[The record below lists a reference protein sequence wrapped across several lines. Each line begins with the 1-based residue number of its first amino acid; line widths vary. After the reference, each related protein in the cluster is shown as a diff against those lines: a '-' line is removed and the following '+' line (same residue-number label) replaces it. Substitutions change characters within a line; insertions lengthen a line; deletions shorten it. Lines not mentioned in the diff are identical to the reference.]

1 MAKCKALTGSA
12 VKGLMQ
18 SAIRNDSV
26 VKSVIQNTKNVTNRA
41 KFVKKLGNFMLS
53 VSKRHDLSRNT
64 VLQNNS

>member
-1 MAKCKALTGSA
+1 
-12 VKGLMQ
+12 MQ
-18 SAIRNDSV
+18 SAIRSDSV